1 MFRDI
6 LGAIVLTGRR
16 FRRSLGSEDAEERT
30 NRMTT
35 EGEPGMKIEDGWIE
49 VLAPK
54 SLNHEA
60 GTEGVSRDCRGED
73 EGTEEPER
81 VAPAVM
87 IGAGVFLIAA
97 GTAISAYYA
106 IQFDSNFI
114 LRQLASA
121 MQR

>member
-1 MFRDI
+1 VFRDI
-6 LGAIVLTGRR
+6 LGAIVLTERR

-54 SLNHEA
+54 SLNREA
-60 GTEGVSRDCRGED
+60 GTEGLSRDRRGED
-73 EGTEEPER
+73 KGTEEPER
-81 VAPAVM
+81 VAPAMM
-87 IGAGVFLIAA
+87 IGVGVFLIAA
-97 GTAISAYYA
+97 GTAMGAYA
-106 IQFDSNFI
+106 VQFETHFI

>member
-1 MFRDI
+1 
-6 LGAIVLTGRR
+6 
-16 FRRSLGSEDAEERT
+16 
-30 NRMTT
+30 MTT

-60 GTEGVSRDCRGED
+60 GTEGVSCDRGGED
-73 EGTEEPER
+73 GDTEEPER
-81 VAPAVM
+81 VAPAIL

-97 GTAISAYYA
+97 STAISAYYA

-121 MQR
+121 IQR